1 MPPTVA
7 WWSWASP
14 TRRPI
19 TTTVTPT
26 TVIPVT
32 AMVRPTDT
40 AVTPKLPAM
49 AAEIL
54 NPHLSW
60 NLARDVSEAL
70 EYHFMVNAL
79 LAGSIV
85 AIMAG
90 LVGWFMVLRR
100 DTFAGHTLSMM
111 AFPGASGAALLGIP
125 AAWGY
130 FVFCGA
136 GALAIGRLP
145 RARGGLQGEQSAAV
159 GAVQALA
166 LAIGFLF
173 VSLYGGVL
181 GDLENLLFGTFI
193 GISDSQVLALLAVA
207 AGTLA
212 VLGALARPLLFASV
226 DAGVAGARGVPVR
239 ALASAFLLLLGLAVA
254 ATSQITGVLLV
265 FALLVTP
272 AATAQAI
279 TARPLLSL
287 LLTVALGLL
296 VVWLGLGIAYFSV
309 YPAGFFITTISFAT
323 YVLARTLV
331 AVVGG
336 RSGDHLAPPSPAA
349 PPRGVID

>member
-1 MPPTVA
+1 M
-7 WWSWASP
+7 
-14 TRRPI
+14 
-19 TTTVTPT
+19 
-26 TVIPVT
+26 T
-32 AMVRPTDT
+32 AEV
-40 AVTPKLPAM
+40 
-49 AAEIL
+49 L

-60 NLARDVSEAL
+60 NLARDVSEVL

-90 LVGWFMVLRR
+90 LVGWLMVLRR

-111 AFPGASGAALLGIP
+111 AFPGASGAALVGIP
-125 AAWGY
+125 SAWGY

-145 RARGGLQGEQSAAV
+145 RPAGGAGGERSAAI
-159 GAVQALA
+159 GAIQALA

-173 VSLYGGVL
+173 LSLYGGVL
-181 GDLENLLFGTFI
+181 GDLENLLFGTFL
-193 GISDSQVLALLAVA
+193 GISDSQVLVLLVVA
-207 AGTLA
+207 AVTLA

-226 DAGVAGARGVPVR
+226 DADVAAARGVRVR
-239 ALASAFLLLLGLAVA
+239 ALSSAFLLLLGLAVA

-309 YPAGFFITTISFAT
+309 YPAGFFITTISFAS
-323 YVLARTLV
+323 YVLARVLV
-331 AVVGG
+331 GVLRGRAGQHPVPADAAV
-336 RSGDHLAPPSPAA
+336 
-349 PPRGVID
+349 PPRGVIA